1 MFVEGVE
8 FMEVLM
14 VGAISKGQRTHDTP
28 EIPENKNKIL
38 QPETNKKNAR
48 RNNQRHYRNI
58 GIIV

>member
-38 QPETNKKNAR
+38 QPETNKKT
-48 RNNQRHYRNI
+48 HEETTSDII
-58 GIIV
+58 GI